1 MYELGGLRVAKPN
14 DVGRKAQI
22 SFRAVQERKN
32 ARIQSEKQSQEKET
46 KMYEYKA
53 TVENVVDGDTVDVAV
68 DLGFKVS
75 TRQRVRLARID
86 TPERSQPGYAAAR
99 DFVREAVLNKPVMLK
114 TEKVSKWGYYLA
126 EVTLED
132 GRNLSDTLVQAQLA
146 RYYDGGKK

>member
-32 ARIQSEKQSQEKET
+32 ARIQSEKQSQKKGT

-53 TVENVVDGDTVDVAV
+53 TVENVVDGDTVDLAV

-114 TEKVSKWGYYLA
+114 TAKVSKWGYYLA

>member
-1 MYELGGLRVAKPN
+1 
-14 DVGRKAQI
+14 
-22 SFRAVQERKN
+22 
-32 ARIQSEKQSQEKET
+32 
-46 KMYEYKA
+46 MYEYKA
-53 TVENVVDGDTVDVAV
+53 TVENVVDGDTVDVLV
-68 DLGFKVS
+68 DLGFKTS

-132 GRNLSDTLVQAQLA
+132 GRNLNDTLVQAQLA